1 MALWNGVRFRYTAAM
16 DSHAAPPGL
25 LTIDEYLAF
34 EETSPV
40 RHEYVGGT
48 LYALAG
54 GSDRHNRIAGN
65 IYVTLWGNV
74 RDSCCRVYMTDMKL
88 QVDRVFYYPDV
99 MVCCEEPETENPVFR
114 TDPCLL
120 IEVLSP
126 GTAAKDR
133 REKLIVYSGI
143 PSLRAYLLVDQD
155 AQHVER
161 RFRDADGVWQRADHI
176 SGGSVPLPCP
186 ETRLSLDDIYRGL

>member
-1 MALWNGVRFRYTAAM
+1 M

-25 LTIDEYLAF
+25 LTIDEYLEF
-34 EETSPV
+34 EETSPI

-54 GSDRHNRIAGN
+54 GSDRHNRIAIN
-65 IYVTLWGNV
+65 IV
-74 RDSCCRVYMTDMKL
+74 RKLADAADNTPCRIYMTDMKL
-88 QVDRVFYYPDV
+88 QVGQVFYYPDV
-99 MVCCEEPETENPVFR
+99 MVCCEEPQTENPVFR

-126 GTAAKDR
+126 GTAPKDR
-133 REKLIVYSGI
+133 REKLIVYGGI
-143 PSLRAYLLVDQD
+143 PTLRAYLLVDQD

-161 RFRDADGVWQRADHI
+161 RFRDDDGVWQRADHI

>member
-1 MALWNGVRFRYTAAM
+1 M

-25 LTIDEYLAF
+25 LTIDEYLEL
-34 EETSPV
+34 EESSRI

-48 LYALAG
+48 VYALAG

-65 IYVTLWGNV
+65 IYVTLWSAV
-74 RDSCCRVYMTDMKL
+74 QESPCRLYMADMKL
-88 QVDRVFYYPDV
+88 QVGQVFYYPDV
-99 MVCCEEPETENPVFR
+99 MVCCEEPETENPVYR

-126 GTAAKDR
+126 GTASKDR
-133 REKLIVYSGI
+133 REKLIVYGGI
-143 PSLRAYLLVDQD
+143 PTLRAYLLVDQD

-161 RFRDADGVWQRADHI
+161 YVRAEDSAWQRTDHI
-176 SGGSVPLPCP
+176 SGGSVPIPCP
-186 ETRLSLDDIYRGL
+186 EMRLSLDDIYRGL